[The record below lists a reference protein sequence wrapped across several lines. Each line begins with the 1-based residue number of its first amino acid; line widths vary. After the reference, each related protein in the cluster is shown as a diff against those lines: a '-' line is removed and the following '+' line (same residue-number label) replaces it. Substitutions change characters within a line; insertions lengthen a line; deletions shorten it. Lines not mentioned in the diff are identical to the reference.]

1 MYDAYQIWKS
11 YDDEKLVKNI
21 TENMGAKM
29 KKSRN
34 FHLTL
39 YAPTFPKWE
48 HFLKLCNS
56 QISMKMCIFIVC
68 MCYTDTSP
76 YYLRFYLRKFPFF
89 LFKKW
94 VQKSEIHQNYFLI
107 SFLLVNLNF
116 RSNFKFDP
124 WSINLNSL

>member
-1 MYDAYQIWKS
+1 MSKQFLNVSYAGTGILWSLWRCFARLLVAY
-11 YDDEKLVKNI
+11 LCC
-21 TENMGAKM
+21 
-29 KKSRN
+29 
-34 FHLTL
+34 LTL

-124 WSINLNSL
+124 